1 MRFAIRFADKLVG
14 LFVLVAIIGLLGVII
29 VLGANQRWF
38 AKNYYFYT
46 FFQSGKGISRGM
58 PITFKGFEIGKVSS
72 VEMNDKNEVVVHYY
86 IYDTYYSKVKL
97 NSVIELASS
106 PLGSSLLF
114 YPGRSESAPL
124 RDGQAIPSVDS
135 AQGKTITAFNL
146 AELPEQSEDT
156 ISAIIKNV
164 DEITFQVNTFFK
176 NNAEEL
182 DQIVQSLSTTT
193 VALARALEGDTS
205 GPLGQMLTGLAG
217 TVGNLEKLTSD
228 IDGLIPRLLDPTG
241 ETIFPMIVTILQ
253 NIETMSIELQRFA
266 SFISGTAPQIAGLL
280 EQGRETLDKGKDV
293 LEGLSN
299 NPLIRGGITREREQ
313 PTTLR
318 SFRDEAF

>member
-106 PLGSSLLF
+106 PLG
-114 YPGRSESAPL
+114 
-124 RDGQAIPSVDS
+124 
-135 AQGKTITAFNL
+135 
-146 AELPEQSEDT
+146 
-156 ISAIIKNV
+156 
-164 DEITFQVNTFFK
+164 
-176 NNAEEL
+176 
-182 DQIVQSLSTTT
+182 
-193 VALARALEGDTS
+193 
-205 GPLGQMLTGLAG
+205 
-217 TVGNLEKLTSD
+217 
-228 IDGLIPRLLDPTG
+228 
-241 ETIFPMIVTILQ
+241 
-253 NIETMSIELQRFA
+253 
-266 SFISGTAPQIAGLL
+266 
-280 EQGRETLDKGKDV
+280 
-293 LEGLSN
+293 
-299 NPLIRGGITREREQ
+299 
-313 PTTLR
+313 
-318 SFRDEAF
+318 